1 MRIVLDAMGGDHAP
15 QVTVDGAVQAA
26 RESGVEVILVGRR
39 EAIEAELAKY
49 DTRGLSLPIVHASQV
64 VEMEEHTMA
73 VKEKSD
79 SSMVVGMKLV
89 KSGEADAFVSAG
101 NSGAVM
107 AAALFNLGRI
117 KGVKRPALSAVY
129 PTISGHCVFLDIGAN
144 TDCKPEYLLQFAI
157 MGHVYAERVL
167 GLSNPKVGLL
177 SNGEEED
184 KGTMV
189 VREAYQLLKR
199 SPLNFIGNVEGKDLP
214 AGMADV
220 VVSDGFAGNV
230 AIKLSEGLVVA
241 LFKMTK
247 RELTKGPLTKLAF
260 LLMLPGAMLSLPGAI
275 LLAPAFKRLAKR
287 FDYAEVGGA
296 PLLGVNGV
304 VIIGHGRSNAKAIK
318 NAIGVAKRAVEG
330 RMVAIIEEGIGE
342 WVSGQKE

>member
-15 QVTVDGAVQAA
+15 QVTIDGAVQAA
-26 RESGVEVILVGRR
+26 RELGVEVILVGRQ

-49 DTRGLSLPIVHASQV
+49 DTKGLNLPIVHASQV
-64 VEMEEHTMA
+64 VGMEEHTMA

-79 SSMVVGMKLV
+79 SSMVVGMRLV
-89 KSGEADAFVSAG
+89 KDGKADAFVSAG

-129 PTISGHCVFLDIGAN
+129 PTTSGRCVFLDVGAN

-167 GLSNPKVGLL
+167 GIPNPKVGLL

-189 VREAYQLLKR
+189 VREAYQLLKESR
-199 SPLNFIGNVEGKDLP
+199 GLKPRLNFIGNVEGKDLP

-230 AIKLSEGLVVA
+230 AVKLSEGLVMS
-241 LFKMTK
+241 LFRTAK
-247 RELTKGPLTKLAF
+247 RELTTGSLAKLAL
-260 LLMLPGAMLSLPGAI
+260 LLMLPGVILSLPGAI
-275 LLAPAFKRLAKR
+275 LLVPAFKRLAKR

-296 PLLGVNGV
+296 PLLGVDGV
-304 VIIGHGRSNAKAIK
+304 VIIAHGRSNAKAIK
-318 NAIGVAKRAVEG
+318 NAIGVARQAVEG
-330 RMVAIIEEGIGE
+330 RMVAIIKEG
-342 WVSGQKE
+342 VSG

>member
-26 RESGVEVILVGRR
+26 RELGVEVILVGRR

-49 DTRGLSLPIVHASQV
+49 DTKGLSLPIVHASQV

-73 VKEKSD
+73 VKEKRD
-79 SSMVVGMKLV
+79 SSMVVGMRLV

-129 PTISGHCVFLDIGAN
+129 PTTSGHCVFLDVGAN

-199 SPLNFIGNVEGKDLP
+199 SSLNFIGNVEGKDLP

-241 LFKMTK
+241 LFKMAK
-247 RELTKGPLTKLAF
+247 RELTKGPLTKLAL
-260 LLMLPGAMLSLPGAI
+260 LLMLPGMILTFPGAI

-304 VIIGHGRSNAKAIK
+304 VIIAHGRSNAKAIK

-330 RMVAIIEEGIGE
+330 RMVAIIKEGISG
-342 WVSGQKE
+342 WVSG